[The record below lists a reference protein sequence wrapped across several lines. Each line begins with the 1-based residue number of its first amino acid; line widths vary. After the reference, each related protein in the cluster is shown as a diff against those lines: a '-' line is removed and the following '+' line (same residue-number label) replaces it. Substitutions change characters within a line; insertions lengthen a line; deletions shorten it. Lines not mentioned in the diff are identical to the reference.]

1 MSAAPQAPRPPAVR
15 ALSWLLAI
23 TAVATIVVELLIWWY
38 AESGDFGLAVRTT
51 WSVLR
56 SLGFLLLIRQVRL
69 GRVSAR
75 PFGLILVVT
84 TLFAVARL
92 VVPKQGFPAAPGVVG
107 FALLFAL
114 GAAVLLLLYRSEQ
127 VDSYLKR
134 HRRQLVFDRNGIS
147 LQEVAPRRPPV
158 AGWALT
164 ARVAVLAY
172 GPLMLVPAAVA
183 IGVVLDGHLAVAG
196 LVALWF
202 VMAIVTSYVMALTS
216 FFLIRGKR
224 WARGALVVLTVG
236 VVVVQLVFC
245 WLLLR
250 VDGLVRD
257 GGPLVVT
264 AGLALYGLWRSR
276 GWRPELPAS
285 NIQS

>member
-1 MSAAPQAPRPPAVR
+1 MSAAPVASRPPTVR
-15 ALSWLLAI
+15 VLSWLLAV
-23 TAVATIVVELLIWWY
+23 TAAATIVVELLIWWY

-51 WSVLR
+51 WAVLR

-69 GRVSAR
+69 GRASAR

-92 VVPKQGFPAAPGVVG
+92 VVPKQGLPAAPGVLG
-107 FALLFAL
+107 FAALLAL
-114 GAAVLLLLYRSEQ
+114 CAAVLLLLYRSEQ
-127 VDSYLKR
+127 IDAYLRR
-134 HRRQLVFDRNGIS
+134 HRRQVVFDRNGIS
-147 LQEVAPRRPPV
+147 LQEVAPKRPPV
-158 AGWALT
+158 AGWVLT

-172 GPLMLVPAAVA
+172 GPLMFVPAVVA
-183 IGVVLDGHLAVAG
+183 IGVVLEGRVTAAP
-196 LVALWF
+196 LVAAWF
-202 VMAIVTSYVMALTS
+202 AAAFLTSYVMALTS

-224 WARGALVVLTVG
+224 WARAALVVMTVG
-236 VVVVQLVFC
+236 VVVVQVVFC

-264 AGLALYGLWRSR
+264 AGLALLGLWRSA
-276 GWRPELPAS
+276 GRPVDE
-285 NIQS
+285 Q